1 MSNDIN
7 INYEVLDSFG
17 GLDQNSL
24 LNQLLVQADSADE
37 IEPIPQSMY
46 YNLDDFSISLTESS
60 TQDFT
65 IVSLNS
71 QSLRAKF
78 DQIRIFMET
87 NDCRIDVLILQE
99 TWLGIN
105 DNTSYLHINGYD
117 FISTPKRIS
126 GHGGLAMYVKSTL
139 SSNISSNLDPG
150 SDIFEAQFI
159 EITIDSSHKK
169 LLIGNVY
176 RPPKDNIENYSK
188 FIEEFSQIMS
198 SLSRNNTNVVIGGD
212 FNLNLLQI
220 NNKPIFHEFIDAI
233 FTNAFLPQITLP
245 TRFSEQ
251 SGSLLDNFF
260 TKVTENSSNST
271 SGVILTHISDH
282 LPIFTKIPLKLKGER
297 NRGSFTFVTNHNA
310 ESNFIDEIKE
320 TDFHDHIDTGP
331 DANASVNYHILSS
344 KLEIISRKHF
354 SKRQIKI
361 RHYKHKKSP
370 WVTYEIIRSIRY
382 KDKLYK
388 KYKSTPTD
396 SEYYIT
402 NKINFTTYSKII
414 KKMIREAK
422 QKYYQ
427 NYFSRFRNDIS
438 KTWSKINEIIGK
450 RKNKLER
457 NQSFSHNNTL
467 ISDEHIISEKFNDFF
482 CNIAENIEE
491 HDSHVNDNGEFRKY
505 LDEPNM
511 RNFQFSEIGQKE
523 VLETVKEL
531 SSKTSSGHDHLS
543 TSLLKKIIGYIHK
556 ELTII
561 INQMI
566 KSSIF
571 PNDLKVAKIIP
582 IYKKG
587 NPELFTNYRPIAL
600 LPAISKVFEKIL
612 SKQIHEHFIN
622 NSLFINSQYGYRP
635 QHSTQLAALELATR
649 ISEQLEAKK
658 TPFNVYIDLSKAFDM
673 LDHDILLEKLKCYG
687 FHQNAVQLCRSYL
700 QNREQY
706 VDYNGKTST
715 LLNVRKGV
723 PQGSI
728 LGPLFFIIF
737 VNDLPK
743 ASKIFHSIMYADD
756 TTLLATIEDFDY
768 SKNNNIT
775 EINRNICSE
784 LDKVSDWLKCNKL
797 ILNAAKTKFMVFRT
811 RGRGEAVLTLEIN
824 QTHITQVTEFN
835 FLGIIFDEH
844 LSWKSHIDAL
854 RVKLSRAI
862 GVLNRLKNFLPNH
875 ILRFIYFALI
885 HSHISYGQ
893 YLWGYVND
901 KISFLQ
907 KKAVRIITHSNKF
920 THTSPIFKSLNVL
933 KYDDML
939 KLQELKFFFQ
949 LEHNLLPGYFED
961 FVSRFT
967 RNEFH
972 NTRLSMVLTPV
983 YYRLS
988 FMQKSFKPNLI
999 NTINTLDQQIL
1010 QKVYSHS
1017 LEGLVSYTKN
1027 NMLSHYETE
1036 CRVANCFAC
1045 LSNMNNTQNT

>member
-1 MSNDIN
+1 MSSGIN
-7 INYEVLDSFG
+7 PNYEVLDSFG

-24 LNQLLVQADSADE
+24 LNHLLVQADSADE

-46 YNLDDFSISLTESS
+46 YNLDDFSIFLTESS
-60 TQDFT
+60 THDFT

-78 DQIRIFMET
+78 DQIKIFMET
-87 NDCRIDVLILQE
+87 NNYNIDALILQE
-99 TWLGIN
+99 TWLGNN
-105 DNTSYLHINGYD
+105 DDTSYLHINGYD
-117 FISTPKRIS
+117 FISTPKRIT

-139 SSNISSNLDPG
+139 SSKILSNIDPG
-150 SDIFEAQFI
+150 SELFEAQFI
-159 EITIDSSHKK
+159 EIMIDSNHKK
-169 LLIGNVY
+169 LVIGNIY
-176 RPPKDNIENYSK
+176 RPPKENAENYSK

-198 SLSRNNTNVVIGGD
+198 SFSRNNINVVIGGD
-212 FNLNLLQI
+212 FNINLLHI
-220 NNKPIFHEFIDAI
+220 NTKPIYHEFIDSV

-245 TRFSEQ
+245 TRFSEH

-271 SGVILTHISDH
+271 SGVILTQISDH
-282 LPIFTKIPLKLKGER
+282 LPIFTKIPLKLKGDR
-297 NRGSFTFVTNHNA
+297 NGFFTFVVSRNA

-320 TDFHDHIDTGP
+320 TDFHRHIDMGP
-331 DANASVNYHILSS
+331 YANPSANYNILSS
-344 KLEIISRKHF
+344 RLETILRKHF

-370 WVTYEIIRSIRY
+370 WVTHEIIRSIRY

-388 KYKSTPTD
+388 KFKSTPTD
-396 SEYYIT
+396 SQYYNR
-402 NKINFTTYSKII
+402 NKINFTTYSRIL

-422 QKYYQ
+422 HTYYQ

-438 KTWSKINEIIGK
+438 KTWSKINEIIGN
-450 RKNKLER
+450 RKNKVER
-457 NQSFSHNNTL
+457 NQTFFHNNTL
-467 ISDEHIISEKFNDFF
+467 ITDEHIISEKFNHFF
-482 CNIAENIEE
+482 CNIAENIEQ
-491 HDSHVNDNGEFRKY
+491 HDAHVRDDGEFRRY
-505 LDEPNM
+505 LDEPNI
-511 RNFQFSEIGQKE
+511 RNFQFLEIGQNE
-523 VLETVKEL
+523 VLETVKDL
-531 SSKTSSGHDHLS
+531 GSKTSSGHDQLS
-543 TSLLKKIIGYIHK
+543 TSLLKKIIGYIYK

-571 PNDLKVAKIIP
+571 PDDLKVAKIIP
-582 IYKKG
+582 IYKKD

-600 LPAISKVFEKIL
+600 LPAISKIFEKIL
-612 SKQIHEHFIN
+612 SKQIHKHFNN

-673 LDHDILLEKLKCYG
+673 LDHSILLEKLKFYG
-687 FHQNAVQLCRSYL
+687 FHQNAIQLCRSYL
-700 QNREQY
+700 QNRKQY

-715 LLNVRKGV
+715 LLNMRKGV

-743 ASKIFHSIMYADD
+743 ASNTFHSIMYADD
-756 TTLLATIEDFDY
+756 TTLLASIEDFDY

-775 EINRNICSE
+775 EINRNICNE
-784 LDKVSDWLKCNKL
+784 LDKFSDWLKCNKL
-797 ILNAAKTKFMVFRT
+797 ILNATKTKIMVFRT
-811 RGRGEAVLTLEIN
+811 RGRGNVSLSVEIN

-885 HSHISYGQ
+885 HSHICYGQ
-893 YLWGYVND
+893 YLWGYMND
-901 KISFLQ
+901 KISILQ
-907 KKAVRIITHSNKF
+907 KKAVRIITHSNRL
-920 THTSPIFKSLNVL
+920 THTSPIFKSLKVL
-933 KYDDML
+933 KFCDML
-939 KLQELKFFFQ
+939 QLQEIKFFFQ
-949 LEHNLLPGYFED
+949 LEHNMLPGYFED
-961 FVSRFT
+961 FVSHFT

-972 NTRLSMVLTPV
+972 HTRLTMVLTPV

-988 FMQKSFKPNLI
+988 FMQKSFKPHI
-999 NTINTLDQQIL
+999 ITTINTLDQQIL

-1017 LEGLVSYTKN
+1017 LKGLVNYIKN
-1027 NMLSHYETE
+1027 NMLLHYETE
-1036 CRVANCFAC
+1036 CRVENCFTC
-1045 LSNMNNTQNT
+1045 LSNLNDSHNT